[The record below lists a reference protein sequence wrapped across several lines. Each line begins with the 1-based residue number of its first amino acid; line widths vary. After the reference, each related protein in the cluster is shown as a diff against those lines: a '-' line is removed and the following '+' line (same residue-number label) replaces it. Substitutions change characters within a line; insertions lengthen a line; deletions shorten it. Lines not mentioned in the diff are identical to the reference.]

1 MIRINRH
8 ALITVLLFCILSQ
21 GTFAQY
27 ATKKVLKK
35 KQAYTDSIKQVKY
48 DYIFPALGQKVYKAG
63 FDIPYPIGLMGNY
76 IWLDQ
81 GVVIDNM
88 QLGLKTDNQDIPIT

>member
-1 MIRINRH
+1 
-8 ALITVLLFCILSQ
+8 
-21 GTFAQY
+21 
-27 ATKKVLKK
+27 
-35 KQAYTDSIKQVKY
+35 VKY

-88 QLGLKTDNQDIPIT
+88 QLGLKTDNQDIPINQCG

>member
-1 MIRINRH
+1 MFLKIMIRINRIT
-8 ALITVLLFCILSQ
+8 LLTIITVLILSN
-21 GTFAQY
+21 GAFAQY

-35 KQAYTDSIKQVKY
+35 KQAYTDSLKQVKY
-48 DYIFPALGQKVYKAG
+48 DYIFPILGQKVYKVG

-81 GVVIDNM
+81 GVVIDNL
-88 QLGLKTDNQDIPIT
+88 QLG